1 MTTFVILQLE
11 KYSTTILSAMMAGM
25 DDKDDLE
32 DEITLESMSGLAKI
46 LAKLDENNVRQ
57 ILINICLRIRPC
69 FEKVGPKI
77 KQCHSNGLIWSP
89 FFFSLFF
96 FFGGGVYF
104 ERFVGISFSGLAIET
119 FSKARRRR
127 QRSKKSNGQNN
138 SSVRAFWNCTFLS
151 GPLQITTWNHQNKR
165 GLRKETTMANYLSF
179 HLELNAALIRYAEVN
194 LRRRKRW

>member
-77 KQCHSNGLIWSP
+77 KQCHSNGLIWFP
-89 FFFSLFF
+89 YFFFSLFF
-96 FFGGGVYF
+96 WGGGVTLNVLWGF
-104 ERFVGISFSGLAIET
+104 PLADW
-119 FSKARRRR
+119 
-127 QRSKKSNGQNN
+127 Q
-138 SSVRAFWNCTFLS
+138 
-151 GPLQITTWNHQNKR
+151 
-165 GLRKETTMANYLSF
+165 
-179 HLELNAALIRYAEVN
+179 
-194 LRRRKRW
+194 

>member
-89 FFFSLFF
+89 FFFLFF
-96 FFGGGVYF
+96 FFLGGGLLWTF
-104 ERFVGISFSGLAIET
+104 CGISFSGLAIET

-127 QRSKKSNGQNN
+127 QRGRGKAKDLMGRTIAQY
-138 SSVRAFWNCTFLS
+138 VRFETVHFLAV
-151 GPLQITTWNHQNKR
+151 LCK
-165 GLRKETTMANYLSF
+165 
-179 HLELNAALIRYAEVN
+179 
-194 LRRRKRW
+194 